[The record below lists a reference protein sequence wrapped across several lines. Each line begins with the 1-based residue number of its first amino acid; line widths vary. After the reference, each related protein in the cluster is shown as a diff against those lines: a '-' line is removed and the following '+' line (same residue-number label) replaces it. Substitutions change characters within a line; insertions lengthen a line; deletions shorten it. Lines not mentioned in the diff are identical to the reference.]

1 MVLFYNHCEAPSVRI
16 MTLRPP
22 PHGLT
27 QETFSQFMSYKC
39 LLRVSPFCLKD
50 LSPVQSVLTF
60 KQVLNWAETCPV
72 ERLALPHGLA
82 LGGHSG
88 PSTPGFQAL
97 FTYWFSFFQH
107 SSPSTLQSAASTQL
121 SCVYSLSCQVKQW
134 MGLEDQETGGEQK
147 GILKRNAFLFQ
158 RNLFPVMKAN

>member
-1 MVLFYNHCEAPSVRI
+1 
-16 MTLRPP
+16 MTPLPP

-82 LGGHSG
+82 LGGHGG

-97 FTYWFSFFQH
+97 YTTGFPSF
-107 SSPSTLQSAASTQL
+107 STLPPPPPNLQL
-121 SCVYSLSCQVKQW
+121 LH
-134 MGLEDQETGGEQK
+134 
-147 GILKRNAFLFQ
+147 N
-158 RNLFPVMKAN
+158 FPVFIPLLVKSNSGWV